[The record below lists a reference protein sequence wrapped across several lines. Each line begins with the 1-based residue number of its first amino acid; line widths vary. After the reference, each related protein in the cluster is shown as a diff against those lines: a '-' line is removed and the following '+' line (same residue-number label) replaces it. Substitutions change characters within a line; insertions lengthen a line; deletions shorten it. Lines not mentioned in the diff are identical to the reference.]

1 MLWHNIIYKKSP
13 CVINLYLFGGV
24 KPNKISLGWLVND
37 IKFNVKERNIVVR
50 DTMIAKK
57 LNFDPNTVQFNTH
70 LVVKDYLPNNLS
82 YAFSDIL
89 FTTSTSSTY
98 FLSKIPGQLSSKSDQ
113 YIIPSLN
120 NNNKFFPIQFNG
132 DKLRIFAKV
141 LQQALL
147 QQAIIDDNIK
157 MYCAY
162 ESPLK
167 PRSFQLNTQ
176 QSNILLTN
184 YANSLKK
191 DLSDLYLTIR
201 DDPTGFH
208 RDTAHL
214 WLKAQNYYIEDQYH
228 MLFRN
233 CEFEDI

>member
-1 MLWHNIIYKKSP
+1 
-13 CVINLYLFGGV
+13 
-24 KPNKISLGWLVND
+24 
-37 IKFNVKERNIVVR
+37 
-50 DTMIAKK
+50 MIAKK
-57 LNFDPNTVQFNTH
+57 LNLDPNTVQFNTH
-70 LVVKDYLPNNLS
+70 LAVKDYLPNNLS

-89 FTTSTSSTY
+89 FTTSKSSTY
-98 FLSKIPGQLSSKSDQ
+98 FLSKIPGQLGSKPDQ

-167 PRSFQLNTQ
+167 PHSFQLNTQ

-184 YANSLKK
+184 YANSLKR
-191 DLSDLYLTIR
+191 DLSDLYLTIG
-201 DDPTGFH
+201 DDPAGFH

-214 WLKAQNYYIEDQYH
+214 
-228 MLFRN
+228 
-233 CEFEDI
+233 